1 MFVMISVIIPCYNA
15 GHTIEHTLE
24 SLRKQT
30 YQDFEAVIIN
40 DGSKDNTLEV
50 VEKYR
55 RCHTIN
61 INIINQENAGVSAAR
76 NSGIR
81 AAKGEFI
88 TLLDADDCYEPHFLE
103 YLYGGLVENNADIAF
118 CRYERVKQ
126 RNIVGIK
133 EKGVEEVRLTKY
145 EIIDLYKD
153 NRMNCLNAWCAIYKI
168 DILKL
173 NDIFFREG
181 VKYGEDTE
189 FFCKYVY
196 HCDAGGVLIN
206 SCLYR
211 YMVNADSV
219 MHKISYER
227 IQSIEVF
234 MRVVEYWKQE
244 PLFDLEVGNYLVD
257 RAIWAVAKD
266 FVNNREFFTRL
277 KTDYDIKKSMKNMYK
292 NASEYT
298 VRISAVFYLINWQLF
313 RIVIKVYEKIR
324 QGI

>member
-1 MFVMISVIIPCYNA
+1 MISVIIPCYNA

-61 INIINQENAGVSAAR
+61 INVINQENAGVSAAR

-88 TLLDADDCYEPHFLE
+88 TLLDADDCYEPQFLE

-118 CRYERVKQ
+118 CRYGRVKQ
-126 RNIVGIK
+126 RNIIGIK

-153 NRMNCLNAWCAIYKI
+153 NRKNCLNAWCAIYKT
-168 DILKL
+168 DILML

-196 HCDAGGVLIN
+196 YCDAGGVLIN
-206 SCLYR
+206 SHLYQ
-211 YMVNADSV
+211 YLINADSA
-219 MHKISYER
+219 MNKISYER

-234 MRVVEYWKQE
+234 NRVVKYWKQE
-244 PLFDLEVGNYLVD
+244 PLFDLEVGNYMVD

-266 FVNNREFFTRL
+266 FVNNGEYLTRL
-277 KTDYDIKKSMKNMYK
+277 RTDYDIKKSMKNMCK
-292 NASEYT
+292 NANECT
-298 VRISAVFYLINWQLF
+298 VRISAALYLVNWRLF
-313 RIVIKVYEKIR
+313 RIVIKVYEKVR
-324 QGI
+324 QGIL